1 MHVIATAGHI
11 DHGKSTLVKAL
22 TGIDPDRL
30 PEEKERGLT
39 IDLGFAWFDLPGGET
54 VGVVDVPGHERFI
67 KNMVAGVGSINAVLF
82 VVAADDGW
90 MPQSTEHL
98 QILSLLDIKSGLII
112 LTKVDMVDKETVEL
126 QKQEIRSRTRGTFL
140 EHSPIICF
148 SAPDGKGRD
157 EIVAEVGAMLE
168 RLPLAKNLD
177 SPRLFIDRSFVAK
190 GSGTVVTG
198 TLIEGAIQ
206 TGQELELCPAG
217 KRVRV
222 RSLQNHKRVIERAVP
237 VCRVAANISGAGRED
252 AVRGSALVLPGR
264 FRPTSVIAAKINTLP
279 GLPTPL
285 KNGAEVKFYLGT
297 AGTIGRVKF
306 FDCDRLDGDSE
317 GIAVIRLD
325 DEICCRIGDRFII
338 RQTSPP
344 ATIGG
349 GMVLDWD
356 YAGVKLSKTRQVEI
370 LKRRGRLDIE
380 SIVETDLVRF
390 GSLDVKR
397 LRLNSCFT
405 EEELNKYLAGAENVV
420 KSGTEII
427 DRSYLEKYADSVKEL
442 LNDFHRQQ
450 PWAAGIAPGDLSR
463 KLRLPMEQLSK
474 IIDHMIS
481 LGEIE
486 QANGLLK
493 IKGYSPHL
501 KSDQKE
507 LARRLMEV
515 LSANP
520 LSSPLKKEFIAENP
534 AYEIVINFLR
544 DQGEIIELNG
554 GVLFTRDDFTAVAA
568 RISSF
573 LSHEGKAT
581 ASQLKDHLGTTRKYM
596 IPILEKLDM
605 LEITRREGDYRVPG
619 ANL

>member
-11 DHGKSTLVKAL
+11 DHGKSTLVKVL
-22 TGIDPDRL
+22 TGMDPDRL

-39 IDLGFAWFDLPGGET
+39 TDLGFAWLDLPGDKT
-54 VGVVDVPGHERFI
+54 VGIVDVPGHERFI
-67 KNMVAGVGSINAVLF
+67 KNMVAGVGSIDAALF

-112 LTKVDMVDKETVEL
+112 LTKVDIVDRETVEL
-126 QKQEIRSRTRGTFL
+126 QSQEIRSRTKGTFL

-148 SAPDGKGRD
+148 SAPDEKGKN
-157 EIVAEVGAMLE
+157 EIVAAIKAMLE
-168 RLPLAKNLD
+168 RVPLARNLD
-177 SPRLFIDRSFVAK
+177 SPRLFIDRSFIAR

-206 TGQELELCPAG
+206 TGQELELCPTG

-237 VCRVAANISGAGRED
+237 VSRVAANISGAERED

-264 FRPTSVIAAKINTLP
+264 FQPTSVIAAKVNTLP

-297 AGTIGRVKF
+297 AGAIGKVKF
-306 FDCDRLDGDSE
+306 LDCDRLEADSE
-317 GIAVIRLD
+317 GLAVIRLNKK
-325 DEICCRIGDRFII
+325 ICCRIGDRFII
-338 RQTSPP
+338 RQISPV
-344 ATIGG
+344 ATAGG
-349 GMVLDWD
+349 GLVLDWD
-356 YAGVKLSKTRQVEI
+356 YTGIKLPKSRQVEI
-370 LKRRGRLDIE
+370 LKKRSRLDIE
-380 SIVETDLVRF
+380 SIVETDLARF
-390 GSLDVKR
+390 GRLDIKR
-397 LRLNSCFT
+397 LKLNSRFT
-405 EEELNKYLAGAENVV
+405 EEELNKYLAGARNVV
-420 KSGTEII
+420 KSGTEIVEK
-427 DRSYLEKYADSVKEL
+427 SYLDKYVDSVKKL

-463 KLRLPMEQLSK
+463 KLRLPIAEVSR
-474 IIDHMIS
+474 IIEHMIS
-481 LGEIE
+481 LGELE
-486 QANGLLK
+486 QTSGLLK
-493 IKGYSPHL
+493 IKGYLPHL
-501 KSDQKE
+501 RSDQEE
-507 LARRLMEV
+507 LAQRLKEI
-515 LSANP
+515 LSAKP

-554 GVLFTRDDFTAVAA
+554 GVLFTRDDFAAVAA

-573 LSHEGKAT
+573 LTHEGKAT

-596 IPILEKLDM
+596 IPILEKLDS
-605 LEITRREGDYRVPG
+605 LQITRREGDYRVPG